1 MFSLRGCPLLLINKP
16 QSSWTQQQAK
26 RSTVIFSREGC
37 TFADQ
42 TQYSRWKEVLV
53 LFRFVAVELYATK

>member
-26 RSTVIFSREGC
+26 RSTVIFREGC

-42 TQYSRWKEVLV
+42 TEYSRWKEVLV